1 MHCIEIIFEDIKKKS
16 LDEIIR
22 EVLKLNNEDVISSH
36 FLIKII
42 LHLIRKSFNIW
53 NVFWINRFWSYLKIK

>member
-1 MHCIEIIFEDIKKKS
+1 MYCIEIIFEDIKKKC

-36 FLIKII
+36 FLQSSEFLDKQGCV
-42 LHLIRKSFNIW
+42 L
-53 NVFWINRFWSYLKIK
+53 